1 MSVGSATGAV
11 TPNGGIHGG
20 DINGGDPTAAGLAEP
35 GTDELTTDDDEIVTW
50 WGLVIE
56 GYHLTQERLMSEI
69 AERFG
74 LTPGPFDILLR
85 LVRSPEHR
93 MPMTKLAREA
103 ALSSGGFTKVADRL
117 AAADLIVRQPCD
129 TDRRVTY
136 AVLTEHGREIAEA
149 AREACAEIL
158 RRRVLAPLGADRSH
172 ALAEAMR
179 TLRAAN
185 GDSDGS

>member
-1 MSVGSATGAV
+1 MSNETG
-11 TPNGGIHGG
+11 P
-20 DINGGDPTAAGLAEP
+20 DPH
-35 GTDELTTDDDEIVTW
+35 TDDDEIITW

-56 GYHLTQERLMSEI
+56 GYHVTQERLTAEI
-69 AERFG
+69 NEHFG
-74 LTPGPFDILLR
+74 LAPASFDILLR

-117 AAADLIVRQPCD
+117 ATADLIRREPCE

-136 AVLTEHGREIAEA
+136 AVLTDHGLDIAER
-149 AREACAEIL
+149 AREVCAEIL
-158 RRRVLAPLGADRSH
+158 RKRVLAPLGKADSA
-172 ALAEAMR
+172 ALAQAMR

-185 GDSDGS
+185 SAD

>member
-1 MSVGSATGAV
+1 MSGGSATNAV
-11 TPNGGIHGG
+11 RTTENGGARA
-20 DINGGDPTAAGLAEP
+20 DPG
-35 GTDELTTDDDEIVTW
+35 TDDDEIVTW

-69 AERFG
+69 ADRFG
-74 LTPGPFDILLR
+74 LAPGSFDILLR
-85 LVRSPEHR
+85 LVRSPEHK
-93 MPMTKLAREA
+93 MPMTRLAREA

-117 AAADLIVRQPCD
+117 AAADLIVREPCD

-136 AVLTEHGREIAEA
+136 AVLTEHGLDMAER

-158 RRRVLAPLGADRSH
+158 RRRVLAPLGLDRSE

-185 GDSDGS
+185 GEDGIY